1 MAQAL
6 ITPLFFLMRRMR
18 RYSYTRVS
26 LITLDISIDAFTD
39 QVLEGKIALKLRKT
53 SAINIL

>member
-18 RYSYTRVS
+18 RYPYTRVS

-39 QVLEGKIALKLRKT
+39 QVLEGMIALKLRKT
-53 SAINIL
+53 FAINIL